1 MAAKKQSLPDV
12 VQRLDQLE
20 DTVGRIDRNVKRL
33 SAIKQIK
40 GFEEK
45 KDRVIYDGVKTM
57 SFKQAAL
64 VPGHWEVRGREWV
77 KIADK

>member
-1 MAAKKQSLPDV
+1 MAKKQPTIPEV
-12 VQRLDQLE
+12 VERLDRLE
-20 DTVGRIDRNVKRL
+20 DSIGRIDRNMKKL
-33 SAIKQIK
+33 SSIKQIK